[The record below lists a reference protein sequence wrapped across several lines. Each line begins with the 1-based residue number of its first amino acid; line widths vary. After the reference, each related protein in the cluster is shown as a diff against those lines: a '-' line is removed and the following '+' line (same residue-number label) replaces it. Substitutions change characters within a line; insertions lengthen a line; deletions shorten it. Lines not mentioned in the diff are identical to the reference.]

1 MFRGICLFI
10 FIQLAIGIIGFS
22 QENNL
27 DEFVAEQQAKLVYDE
42 SKLIQAPNTQVLLIP
57 PEHFVA
63 DPKINGFAHPGSATT
78 IQVIEIPERSYKS
91 IDKSMTEEYIKS
103 QGYEFKER
111 QTMITEKGNNA
122 VIYFVSFIAEDIE
135 YERAMFFTGD
145 QNTIWINVNYPLS
158 IKKLIYPAIE
168 ATLKSVQQ

>member
-10 FIQLAIGIIGFS
+10 FIQFVIGVLAFS

-57 PEHFVA
+57 PEHFKA
-63 DPKINGFAHPGSATT
+63 DPKINGFVHPGSATT
-78 IQVIEIPERSYKS
+78 IQVIEVPERSYRS

-111 QTMITEKGNNA
+111 KLIKTEKGNEA
-122 VIYFVSFIAEDIE
+122 VVYFVSFTAEEIE
-135 YERAMFFTGD
+135 YERAMFFTGEK
-145 QNTIWINVNYPLS
+145 NTIWVNINYPLS
-158 IKKLIYPAIE
+158 MKNLLYPAIE
-168 ATLKSVQQ
+168 ATLKSVQ